1 MTVTDEMVLA
11 GAKAL
16 HEDWRASILPGG
28 TNHSMRPIIKDETLF
43 IWDNLHPENRESY
56 LRTSRTALTA
66 ALSDQAV
73 VPKEPTPEMIDAA
86 SEFHCNGIW
95 YVDDVSLFGGLYK
108 AMIAAAP
115 RGGE

>member
-1 MTVTDEMVLA
+1 
-11 GAKAL
+11 
-16 HEDWRASILPGG
+16 
-28 TNHSMRPIIKDETLF
+28 
-43 IWDNLHPENRESY
+43 
-56 LRTSRTALTA
+56 
-66 ALSDQAV
+66 
-73 VPKEPTPEMIDAA
+73 MIDAA